1 MSAYATGGSYRAR
14 LVRVLSGDPNPDGP
28 GMRFEDLSHRFDQSF
43 AGRRQPIHL
52 GSYGVVGASPTRDTN
67 AACTW
72 TVLARL
78 GLADAGQVMLAEE
91 SGEASIALLIGA
103 NGATARIRSHGKTIE
118 LATGTPMQRARWY
131 RVWLAAD
138 PTGGRMLIGQHPLDG
153 APVTA
158 QASAPGVALPSRGTL
173 LIAAENATAPQHH
186 FTGKL
191 EDPAIL
197 RGFVTSWPDAGAPL
211 DALPGDLLA
220 GWDFSRCIDTQ
231 ELNDIGPQA
240 CHGRLVNM
248 PTRAM
253 VGTRWTG
260 REQCWRHAPHDYG
273 AIHFHADDL
282 GDCGWQAD
290 FSWTVP
296 DDLRSGA
303 YALHLT
309 CDAGEDWLPLYVLPR
324 RQGPFAPIAFLASTF
339 TYQAYAN
346 HERSSVDAGY
356 YERVAAWR
364 AYPYNPRDYPIYGRS
379 TYNRHIDGS
388 GISFSSRHRPILTMR
403 PGFLTFCDPRGS
415 GMRHYP
421 ADLHL
426 LAWLE
431 AKGFDFDIVTDED
444 LDDEGVAL
452 IAPYRTVL
460 TGSHPE
466 YHTLGTIDALA
477 AYTQQGGRLCYLG
490 GNGFYWRVARDKA
503 NPHLIELRR
512 AEGGIRTW
520 AAEPGEYF
528 HQTDGQLGGL
538 WRRNRRP
545 PQMLVGVGFSCQAA
559 FESTHYRR
567 LPASRR
573 SALRLDV
580 RRHRGRRAWRLW
592 IVRRRRGW
600 FRTGSRRP
608 DAGHAGQR
616 GDSGTL
622 GKPAALVLHRAGRVA
637 VQRDQHEWRAD
648 RGPVA
653 WRDRVFRHAVRRRC
667 VLCWLD
673 HLLRQPL
680 AQRRLRRPDL
690 AVAGKRRPPLFRW
703 VMPMPD
709 NTAQR
714 RSRSYKLPVE
724 DLDFL
729 LRDEVRDIRF
739 ALEYAKAELLLRD
752 WGIRSTVIIFGSA
765 RTPSPEQAEAAMA
778 AATTDAERAQPQ
790 RMLQRSAHYSAARE
804 LGRIISRT
812 RRCLRPAR
820 SLA

>member
-1 MSAYATGGSYRAR
+1 MQA
-14 LVRVLSGDPNPDGP
+14 
-28 GMRFEDLSHRFDQSF
+28 
-43 AGRRQPIHL
+43 
-52 GSYGVVGASPTRDTN
+52 
-67 AACTW
+67 
-72 TVLARL
+72 
-78 GLADAGQVMLAEE
+78 GLADAGQALLAEE
-91 SGEASIALLIGA
+91 SGDAGITLLIGA
-103 NGATARIRSHGKTIE
+103 NGATARIRSQAATIE

-138 PTGGRMLIGQHPLDG
+138 PADGRMLVGQQPLDG
-153 APVTA
+153 TPVTA
-158 QASAPGVALPSRGTL
+158 QASAPGIALPSRGTL

-197 RGFVTSWPDAGAPL
+197 RGFVASWPDAGAPL

-220 GWDFSRCIDTQ
+220 GWDFSRGIDTQ
-231 ELNDIGPQA
+231 EINDIGPQA
-240 CHGRLVNM
+240 CRGRLVNM

-260 REQCWRHAPHDYG
+260 REQCWRHAPRDYG

-346 HERSSVDAGY
+346 HERSSVDPGY

-379 TYNRHIDGS
+379 TYNRHADGS

-431 AKGFDFDIVTDED
+431 AKGLDFDIVTDED

-452 IAPYRTVL
+452 ITPYRTVL

-503 NPHLIELRR
+503 TAAPDRTAPRRGRHSHLGSR
-512 AEGGIRTW
+512 AGRILSS
-520 AAEPGEYF
+520 
-528 HQTDGQLGGL
+528 D
-538 WRRNRRP
+538 RRP
-545 PQMLVGVGFSCQAA
+545 VGWVVAAQPQAA
-559 FESTHYRR
+559 ADAGRRR
-567 LPASRR
+567 LLLPGGVRGHALSPPAGLARP
-573 SALRLDV
+573 ALRLDV
-580 RRHRGRRAWRLW
+580 RRHRGRRARRLW
-592 IVRRRRGW
+592 IVRRRRGGL
-600 FRTGSRRP
+600 RAGSRRP
-608 DAGHAGQR
+608 DAGHAGR
-616 GDSGTL
+616 
-622 GKPAALVLHRAGRVA
+622 
-637 VQRDQHEWRAD
+637 
-648 RGPVA
+648 
-653 WRDRVFRHAVRRRC
+653 
-667 VLCWLD
+667 
-673 HLLRQPL
+673 
-680 AQRRLRRPDL
+680 
-690 AVAGKRRPPLFRW
+690 
-703 VMPMPD
+703 
-709 NTAQR
+709 
-714 RSRSYKLPVE
+714 
-724 DLDFL
+724 
-729 LRDEVRDIRF
+729 
-739 ALEYAKAELLLRD
+739 
-752 WGIRSTVIIFGSA
+752 
-765 RTPSPEQAEAAMA
+765 
-778 AATTDAERAQPQ
+778 
-790 RMLQRSAHYSAARE
+790 
-804 LGRIISRT
+804 
-812 RRCLRPAR
+812 
-820 SLA
+820 